1 VSGSLGSSPPDK
13 PSRTLTDVIADLDV
27 IIGRARDERSELGIF
42 PAMYRTVTSGVRQ
55 AVDAG
60 FFDHNDAME
69 ELSIVFADRYLG
81 AYEVMD
87 RGIRPTEAWHVAFAA
102 ATDGKR
108 RMVVQHLLAGMT
120 AHINLDLGIATAA
133 VAGERPEAM
142 YVDFF
147 RVNQMLFEQVDV
159 FQAMLNSVSSRMAW
173 IDRIGGSLDERLTET
188 AIGGARERAWYL
200 AIDLLENSDRADA
213 IISARDHET
222 AHVGRLVLEG
232 VLRVRTVSRIIAM
245 TEPSDVRKVI
255 DAFVEPSVDLDAI
268 EEAVQAADTTPPP
281 SRSRGH

>member
-1 VSGSLGSSPPDK
+1 MSVVPGSSPSDQPT
-13 PSRTLTDVIADLDV
+13 RRLADVIADLDV
-27 IIGRARDERSELGIF
+27 IIDRAREQRSELGIF
-42 PAMYRTVTSGVRQ
+42 PAMYRTVTAGVQ
-55 AVDAG
+55 EAVASG

-69 ELSIVFADRYLG
+69 ELSIVFAGRYLD
-81 AYEVMD
+81 AYAAMD
-87 RGIRPTEAWHVAFAA
+87 TGIRPTEAWHVAFAA
-102 ATDGKR
+102 AMDGKR
-108 RMVVQHLLAGMT
+108 RMVIQHLLAGMT

-173 IDRIGGSLDERLTET
+173 IDRMGGSLDERLTET

-200 AIDLLENSDRADA
+200 AIDLLENPDRADA
-213 IISARDHET
+213 IIAARDHET
-222 AHVGRLVLEG
+222 AHLGRLVLEG
-232 VLRVRTVSRIIAM
+232 VVRVRTVSRIIAM

-255 DAFVEPSVDLDAI
+255 DAFVEPSVDLDAV
-268 EEAVQAADTTPPP
+268 EEAVQAADVIPPP
-281 SRSRGH
+281 ARG

>member
-1 VSGSLGSSPPDK
+1 MSASFGSSPTDQPA
-13 PSRTLTDVIADLDV
+13 RTLTDVIADLDV

-42 PAMYRTVTSGVRQ
+42 PAMYRTVTAGVRQ
-55 AVDAG
+55 AVDTG

-69 ELSIVFADRYLG
+69 ELSIVFADRYLD
-81 AYEVMD
+81 AYDAMD
-87 RGIRPTEAWHVAFAA
+87 RGISPTEAWRVAFAA
-102 ATDGKR
+102 AKDHKR

-133 VAGERPEAM
+133 VAGEQPEAM

-147 RVNQMLFEQVDV
+147 RVNQILFEQVDA

-173 IDRIGGSLDERLTET
+173 IDRMGGSLDERLTET
-188 AIGGARERAWYL
+188 AIGGARERAWHL
-200 AIDLLENSDRADA
+200 AIDLLDNSDRAEA
-213 IISARDHET
+213 IIAARDHET
-222 AHVGRLVLEG
+222 AHLGRLVLEG

-268 EEAVQAADTTPPP
+268 EEAVQAADTIPPP
-281 SRSRGH
+281 ARK